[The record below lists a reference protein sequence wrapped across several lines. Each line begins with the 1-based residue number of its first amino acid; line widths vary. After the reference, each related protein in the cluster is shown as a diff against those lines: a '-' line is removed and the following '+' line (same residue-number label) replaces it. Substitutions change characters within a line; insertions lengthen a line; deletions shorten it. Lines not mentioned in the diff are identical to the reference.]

1 MDSPKAIRRSCCMA
15 GSILA
20 KEANA
25 ASILS
30 GCQFARMRTMYA
42 KDTFSYVYDRK
53 NAFVSE
59 EITTFTMAYV

>member
-1 MDSPKAIRRSCCMA
+1 MA